1 MNSHSD
7 QSTDD
12 SDGYRRNDQR
22 FVRPIFVVTIV
33 VLLGAVCVVAFE
45 MLLILF
51 LAGPFGVFL
60 FRVSDWLSGILPCGR
75 TVCLAFVVGFLLLG
89 AVGGTAV
96 FIVQIDQQVRLAGDR
111 VDEGVERLRELI
123 RQYPVIGSTVRSI
136 PLLSSAL
143 LSPNHEADEKKWD
156 AGPSNGRNLPAPS
169 ADPGQRSTVNDDP
182 LKTGTTDDT
191 VAESSLSQ
199 LPEPVKRVVRSIGQV
214 LQTTFGLAV
223 NSLLIFFVGLFL
235 AISPDAYRDGLIR
248 LIPPVRRQ
256 RAGEVLEAMSRGVWR
271 WLIGRF
277 GSMLVT
283 GIGAFL
289 LLWLIGVPMAGTLG
303 VITGLLTFVPNI
315 GAAVALMLAI
325 LFALPQGLAAAGTV
339 LAAYLALQMCE
350 SYIVTPLIQQEQVSL
365 PPAIR

>member
-51 LAGPFGVFL
+51 LAGLFGVFL
-60 FRVSDWLSGILPCGR
+60 FRVSDWLSGILPSGR

-143 LSPNHEADEKKWD
+143 LSPNHEADEKNGMLARRT
-156 AGPSNGRNLPAPS
+156 AGICQLRRQTLGS
-169 ADPGQRSTVNDDP
+169 GQR
-182 LKTGTTDDT
+182 
-191 VAESSLSQ
+191 
-199 LPEPVKRVVRSIGQV
+199 
-214 LQTTFGLAV
+214 
-223 NSLLIFFVGLFL
+223 
-235 AISPDAYRDGLIR
+235 
-248 LIPPVRRQ
+248 
-256 RAGEVLEAMSRGVWR
+256 
-271 WLIGRF
+271 
-277 GSMLVT
+277 
-283 GIGAFL
+283 
-289 LLWLIGVPMAGTLG
+289 
-303 VITGLLTFVPNI
+303 
-315 GAAVALMLAI
+315 
-325 LFALPQGLAAAGTV
+325 
-339 LAAYLALQMCE
+339 
-350 SYIVTPLIQQEQVSL
+350 
-365 PPAIR
+365 

>member
-1 MNSHSD
+1 
-7 QSTDD
+7 
-12 SDGYRRNDQR
+12 
-22 FVRPIFVVTIV
+22 
-33 VLLGAVCVVAFE
+33 
-45 MLLILF
+45 
-51 LAGPFGVFL
+51 
-60 FRVSDWLSGILPCGR
+60 
-75 TVCLAFVVGFLLLG
+75 
-89 AVGGTAV
+89 
-96 FIVQIDQQVRLAGDR
+96 
-111 VDEGVERLRELI
+111 
-123 RQYPVIGSTVRSI
+123 
-136 PLLSSAL
+136 
-143 LSPNHEADEKKWD
+143 
-156 AGPSNGRNLPAPS
+156 
-169 ADPGQRSTVNDDP
+169 VNDDP

-365 PPAIR
+365 PPALLIAFQALMWVLCGFLGAAVASPLLVAVKTSIQMLYIEDYLGDV